1 MPAMAVTPWQ
11 PFKFPS
17 LGNWDEAVAAVL
29 AHVQGVEGLQPS
41 TYRWI
46 RTSSQSFRTFLIDAK
61 HAREFFDGDLRQQV
75 SIVETWIA
83 ALRDRG
89 LSRMTLETYWRGLH
103 ALCRRLGESDSR
115 LNPLDWMKRPKVGPR
130 IPRAL
135 TPAEAARLV
144 QFVQQHPWRSPFEAT
159 RNVAIIAC
167 MLLAGLRRGEVLRL
181 RYGDVDLVGET
192 LAIVQSKGPN
202 GGKDRT
208 AYLPPQLKEFLAAY
222 VVERVKS
229 GRVAPPLFLS
239 TVVDSPI
246 GVSTIQRLFAVI
258 EKETGLHVW
267 PHLLRHTAAAL
278 MHRAGIAP
286 RVGMDLMG
294 HAHLSTF
301 ESYGRVFDA
310 DHHDAAQ
317 RLRLDLGA

>member
-1 MPAMAVTPWQ
+1 M
-11 PFKFPS
+11 
-17 LGNWDEAVAAVL
+17 L
-29 AHVQGVEGLQPS
+29 ARVQRVEGLQPS
-41 TYRWI
+41 TFRWI
-46 RTSSQSFRTFLIDAK
+46 RTSARSFRSFLVDGK
-61 HAREFFDGDLRQQV
+61 QLRGFFGGDLRRQV
-75 SIVETWIA
+75 AIVENWIA
-83 ALRDRG
+83 ALRDRDV
-89 LSRMTLETYWRGLH
+89 SRMTLETYWRGLH
-103 ALCRRLGESDSR
+103 ALCRRLGEADSR

-144 QFVQQHPWRSPFEAT
+144 QFVQHYPWPSRFEAT
-159 RNVAIIAC
+159 RNVAIVGC

-181 RYGDVDLVGET
+181 RYGDVDLIGET

-208 AYLPPQLKEFLAAY
+208 AYLPPQLKEFLARY
-222 VVERVKS
+222 LVERAKA
-229 GRVAPPLFLS
+229 GRVAPSLFSS
-239 TVVDSPI
+239 TAGDGPI

-258 EKETGLHVW
+258 ERETSLRIW

-286 RVGMDLMG
+286 RIGMDLMG

-310 DHHDAAQ
+310 DHRAAAQ
-317 RLRLDLGA
+317 RLRLDLDA